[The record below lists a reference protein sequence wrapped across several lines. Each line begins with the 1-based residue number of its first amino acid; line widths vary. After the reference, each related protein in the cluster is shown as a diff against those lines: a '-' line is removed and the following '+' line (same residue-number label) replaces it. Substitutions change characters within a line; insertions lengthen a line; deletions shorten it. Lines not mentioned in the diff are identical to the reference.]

1 MVIETDVV
9 SQWPQQEANSEAI
22 MAVDCVAKL
31 FNWLKGSRASIR
43 DLIRQYIGDKYFRT
57 NRVAVTM
64 IGVVATTLAR

>member
-1 MVIETDVV
+1 
-9 SQWPQQEANSEAI
+9 